1 MEPKEL
7 VAGDRPGNSWLQYHA
22 DSLPCTQ
29 EDWDN
34 FRFVE
39 KTHWG
44 YYCWP
49 KYAHLH
55 NYILQLPECVPHRV

>member
-7 VAGDRPGNSWLQYHA
+7 VAGDRPGNDWLQYHA
-22 DSLPCTQ
+22 DHLPLTQ
-29 EDWDN
+29 QDWNN

-49 KYAHLH
+49 K
-55 NYILQLPECVPHRV
+55 